1 MGANG
6 VNENN
11 GKSSVK
17 NPCCDQWWGELTQ
30 VQRMWLHSH
39 LWDLDILAGWTSGIV
54 LGALE
59 SLHSQQ
65 ADRYT
70 PTSANGH

>member
-1 MGANG
+1 MGAID
-6 VNENN
+6 VKENN
-11 GKSSVK
+11 GKSSINK
-17 NPCCDQWWGELTQ
+17 PCCDQWWGELTQ

-39 LWDLDILAGWTSGIV
+39 LWDLDILAGWTSSIV
-54 LGALE
+54 LRALE

-65 ADRYT
+65 VDRYT